1 MAAIGVLTSCE
12 EPTPLVTVQS
22 GSKVVK
28 ANATTYVRDGKVQRF
43 TQDVPV
49 LPVHQGDKINIDVER
64 NLAAQGWLVAF
75 EGVQVTPVLK
85 DHAASV
91 WVPEFTRQ
99 GTLTMR
105 VFAAPAAP
113 GGDASGQWV
122 FQLRQQY

>member
-12 EPTPLVTVQS
+12 DPTPLVTVQS
-22 GSKVVK
+22 GSTVVK
-28 ANATTYVRDGKVQRF
+28 ANATTYVRDGEVKRS

-91 WVPEFTRQ
+91 WVPQFTQQ

-105 VFAAPAAP
+105 VFAAPATP
-113 GGDASGQWV
+113 NGDARGQWV
-122 FQLRQQY
+122 FQLRQVY